1 MVRLARQAWT
11 GKYKGAYVFNE
22 DGTKAGY
29 VMRRSYDRKR
39 WVIELDG
46 NVIGTFATE
55 GLAIEFFNKLPREEA

>member
-1 MVRLARQAWT
+1 MMVRLARQAWT

-46 NVIGTFATE
+46 NVIGTFAT
-55 GLAIEFFNKLPREEA
+55 GWVVADLAKYLFND